1 MPPMSASA
9 TTTFAARDATHRLVR
24 RWAPHGGGEPWANV
38 LLVHGLAEHSGRYEH
53 VGDALS
59 RAGLEV
65 ESFDL
70 RGFGASAG
78 RRAWVERWSTYHDDV
93 EDRLAS
99 VRHAAGG
106 RPVVLF
112 GHSLGGLIALGYC
125 VAEPARPLPDALIVS
140 APAVESSTPGWK
152 RAVAR
157 VLSRVAPTFALRNA
171 FDGTVLSRDP
181 AVAERYLADPL
192 NHHATTTRLGAEALA
207 EQARVRA
214 GLHRLSLPTFVYH
227 GEDDRL
233 VPTASSEPLAG
244 LPLVTRRT
252 WPGLRHETHNEPEGA
267 DVIAAAVT
275 WLRGVVPSTG
285 N

>member
-1 MPPMSASA
+1 MSASS
-9 TTTFAARDATHRLVR
+9 TTTVAARDGTTLLVR
-24 RWAPHGGGEPWANV
+24 HWAAPDGAPPWAHV

-53 VGDALS
+53 VGAWLS
-59 RAGLEV
+59 EAGLEV

-70 RGFGASAG
+70 RGFGASGG
-78 RRAWVERWSTYHDDV
+78 RRAWVERWSIHHDDL
-93 EDRLAS
+93 EDRLAAI
-99 VRHAAGG
+99 REAAGG

-125 VAEPARPLPDALIVS
+125 VAAPPRPLPDALIVS
-140 APAVESSTPGWK
+140 APSLDSSIPGWM
-152 RAVAR
+152 RVVAR
-157 VLSRVAPTFALRNA
+157 VLTGIAPRIAFRNA

-192 NHHATTTRLGAEALA
+192 DHHSSTVRLGAEALA
-207 EQARVRA
+207 EQTRVRA
-214 GLHRLSLPTFVYH
+214 ALGRLSVPTLVYH

-233 VPTASSEPLAG
+233 VPTASSEPLAHVPG
-244 LPLVTRRT
+244 VTRRT

-267 DVIAAAVT
+267 AVIAAAVA
-275 WLRGVVPSTG
+275 WLRGVIPSVH